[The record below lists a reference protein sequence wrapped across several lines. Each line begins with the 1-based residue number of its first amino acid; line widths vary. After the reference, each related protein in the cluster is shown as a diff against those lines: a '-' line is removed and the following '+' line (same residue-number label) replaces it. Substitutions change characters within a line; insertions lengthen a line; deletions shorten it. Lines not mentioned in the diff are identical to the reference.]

1 MSSCRSIPSQVDLA
15 FAANVNGEFEDLG
28 IWDYVTPSIF
38 GTWGSVLVGPSQVP
52 KSWLALRLFTT
63 DPNPRP
69 NLVPKR
75 YQIWYQIG
83 TKSGPKLVP
92 NLTPK
97 WSQIWYQSGT
107 KYGTKMLPNMVPN
120 CNQIWYQT
128 GAKSDTKMISN
139 LVPKWY
145 QIWRR
150 LDKLLPRMANTS
162 LQDGPHYDF
171 FWLTLLPPKRVHA
184 RTGLKTFV
192 LRYTVDPKTDHL
204 SARQTP

>member
-1 MSSCRSIPSQVDLA
+1 
-15 FAANVNGEFEDLG
+15 
-28 IWDYVTPSIF
+28 
-38 GTWGSVLVGPSQVP
+38 
-52 KSWLALRLFTT
+52 
-63 DPNPRP
+63 
-69 NLVPKR
+69 
-75 YQIWYQIG
+75 
-83 TKSGPKLVP
+83 
-92 NLTPK
+92 
-97 WSQIWYQSGT
+97 
-107 KYGTKMLPNMVPN
+107 
-120 CNQIWYQT
+120 
-128 GAKSDTKMISN
+128 MISN

-204 SARQTP
+204 SARQTLRNNLGETCLQNGLHFSSKWPALTIPGGRPFASRRVACPPPGGPPGPFSAADRLSTTSAKARPARSWSRLVSRATQRPKSPLEAPPPTGTTTSANRCQARVHSGDDPPPPVPARCLILTSNICFFGRWNLVGTN